1 MMNTF
6 LRLLLSKICARGQ
19 GSQRY
24 LEVGE
29 VILVADS
36 RVWIDHQGVVVRGGV
51 LEQTVRRIEHLL
63 GQEVEPFPEIKAK
76 Y

>member
-1 MMNTF
+1 M
-6 LRLLLSKICARGQ
+6 
-19 GSQRY
+19 
-24 LEVGE
+24 
-29 VILVADS
+29 ILVADS